1 MASRTSSKNRNGYAP
16 SLFPEIEETEYTCR
30 HEVYGGPN
38 RQLSKKWGCWLPVLP
53 AVHDLLHQRG
63 EEDQELKV
71 ECQKRFEAEHGHE
84 KFMQI
89 FGRNYL

>member
-1 MASRTSSKNRNGYAP
+1 MSSKKSLNRNGYGP

-38 RQLSKKWGCWLPVLP
+38 RSASKEWGCWLPILP
-53 AVHDLLHQRG
+53 EVHAVIHENGVADR
-63 EEDQELKV
+63 DLKV
-71 ECQKRFEAEHGHE
+71 ECQKRFEARYSHE
-84 KFMQI
+84 TFMAI